1 MPPRRYAESRTR
13 SGLCRIGRELRLKP
27 HILFSNLGKVG
38 NRDSINAKAFEVER
52 EGASRV
58 DRFGEGEEK
67 RGGPFLESFSSPSP
81 TSINHQSESDYF
93 SFAA

>member
-58 DRFGEGEEK
+58 DRFGEGGGETW
-67 RGGPFLESFSSPSP
+67 GPFFKFLLHLPNLNQSS
-81 TSINHQSESDYF
+81 I
-93 SFAA
+93 

>member
-13 SGLCRIGRELRLKP
+13 SGLCRVGRELRLKP

-52 EGASRV
+52 
-58 DRFGEGEEK
+58 
-67 RGGPFLESFSSPSP
+67 GPFFKFLLPLPNLNQSS
-81 TSINHQSESDYF
+81 I
-93 SFAA
+93 

>member
-13 SGLCRIGRELRLKP
+13 SGLCRVGRELRLKP

-38 NRDSINAKAFEVER
+38 NRDSINAKAFEVE
-52 EGASRV
+52 GGGGSRV

-67 RGGPFLESFSSPSP
+67 RGAPSLSFSSPSP
-81 TSINHQSESDYF
+81 ISTNHQSESNYF

>member
-38 NRDSINAKAFEVER
+38 NRDSINTKLFEVER

-67 RGGPFLESFSSPSP
+67 RGGPFFRKFLLPLPNLNQSS
-81 TSINHQSESDYF
+81 I
-93 SFAA
+93 

>member
-67 RGGPFLESFSSPSP
+67 RGGPFFRKFLLPLPNLNQSS
-81 TSINHQSESDYF
+81 I
-93 SFAA
+93 

>member
-1 MPPRRYAESRTR
+1 MPPRRYAESGTH

-52 EGASRV
+52 GGREPRGQV
-58 DRFGEGEEK
+58 WGGGGETW
-67 RGGPFLESFSSPSP
+67 GPFFKFLLPSP
-81 TSINHQSESDYF
+81 ISTNHQSESNYF

>member
-1 MPPRRYAESRTR
+1 MPPRRYAESGTH

-58 DRFGEGEEK
+58 DRFG
-67 RGGPFLESFSSPSP
+67 RGRRNVGPLL
-81 TSINHQSESDYF
+81 
-93 SFAA
+93 

>member
-1 MPPRRYAESRTR
+1 MPPRRYAESGTH

-58 DRFGEGEEK
+58 DRFGEGEENLSEE
-67 RGGPFLESFSSPSP
+67 RFPLPLQTSPFPS
-81 TSINHQSESDYF
+81 
-93 SFAA
+93 

>member
-67 RGGPFLESFSSPSP
+67 RGGPFFRKFLLPLPKLNQSS
-81 TSINHQSESDYF
+81 I
-93 SFAA
+93 

>member
-13 SGLCRIGRELRLKP
+13 SGLCRVGRELRLKP

-67 RGGPFLESFSSPSP
+67 PFFRKVPSP
-81 TSINHQSESDYF
+81 LPHIPNYLQLYKEL
-93 SFAA
+93 A

>member
-13 SGLCRIGRELRLKP
+13 SGLCRVGRELRLKP

-58 DRFGEGEEK
+58 DRVWGGGGETW
-67 RGGPFLESFSSPSP
+67 GPFFKFLLPLPNLNQSS
-81 TSINHQSESDYF
+81 I
-93 SFAA
+93 

>member
-1 MPPRRYAESRTR
+1 MPPRRYAESGTH

-58 DRFGEGEEK
+58 DSFGA
-67 RGGPFLESFSSPSP
+67 PSLSFSSPSP
-81 TSINHQSESDYF
+81 ISTNHQSESNYF